1 MFLAVSQ
8 KFTPTPTPVPSLVYI
23 ENVPFS
29 SQAPFGNWT
38 DPRQQDG
45 CEETASLI
53 AVSWAM
59 GENLNQQQALDQ
71 IIDIAEYQKD
81 KYGSFTDT
89 SLVDT
94 QKRIIEGY
102 FHYSKSRIFRVDSV
116 SDLIN
121 KLNSE
126 QVIIVPTNGRL
137 LGNPNFTPPG
147 PERHNLV
154 IIGYDYKNKEFIT
167 HDPGTRKGKNYRYPE
182 DMLFNSIRDYPTGE
196 HLPIIQ
202 SPKSGLSIFR

>member
-1 MFLAVSQ
+1 
-8 KFTPTPTPVPSLVYI
+8 
-23 ENVPFS
+23 
-29 SQAPFGNWT
+29 
-38 DPRQQDG
+38 
-45 CEETASLI
+45 
-53 AVSWAM
+53 M

-81 KYGSFTDT
+81 NYGSFTDT

-94 QKRIIEGY
+94 QKRIVEGY

-121 KLNSE
+121 KLNSG
-126 QVIIVPTNGRL
+126 QLIIVPTNGRL

-182 DMLFNSIRDYPTGE
+182 DILFNSIRDYPTGE

>member
-1 MFLAVSQ
+1 MAVSQ

-29 SQAPFGNWT
+29 SQAPFGNWA
-38 DPRQQDG
+38 DPKQQDG

-59 GENLNQQQALDQ
+59 GKNFNQQQALDQ
-71 IIDIAEYQKD
+71 IIDVAEYQKA

-89 SLVDT
+89 SLEDT

-102 FHYSKSRIFRVDSV
+102 FHYSKSQIFRIDSV
-116 SDLIN
+116 SDLVN

-126 QVIIVPTNGRL
+126 QIIIIPTNGRL

-154 IIGYDYKNKEFIT
+154 IIGYDFKNKEFIT

-182 DMLFNSIRDYPTGE
+182 DLLFNSIRDYPTGE
-196 HLPIIQ
+196 HLPITQ
-202 SPKSGLSIFR
+202 SPKFGLSVFR